1 MSRTWG
7 HEITASD
14 RLFLHDAMARYA
26 REQDYIKAAI
36 MRAATY
42 GESFPDSYTAEQVAA
57 GRELHYAG
65 RAGRGTDEWVN
76 AMRVVRDIMLK
87 PMVRPVAS

>member
-1 MSRTWG
+1 MSRTYG
-7 HEITASD
+7 REITVSD

-42 GESFPDSYTAEQVAA
+42 WESFPDSYTVEQVDAA
-57 GRELHYAG
+57 RELHYAG
-65 RAGRGTDEWVN
+65 RAGHGTVVFGD
-76 AMRVVRDIMLK
+76 AMRAVWGIMN
-87 PMVRPVAS
+87 RPVSQ